1 MLPSETAA
9 RQAEDMQSLPL
20 ALAFITLSAATASAA
35 SLSFNS
41 GSLGAIAD
49 GTDAT
54 GVTFGPGAVAAGGDM
69 AAVYPESGTVVT
81 TVPWQSGLNPSASS
95 PFTIE
100 FWAFPTDGDN
110 DDAPVSNRV
119 ATQTNRSGWVFFQR
133 PAAEGWNFR
142 AFDGVGSNVGWDLTG
157 GTSPL
162 NQWSHVVVT
171 WTGSAAQLYVN
182 GFLADDTNAGGRS
195 GGYAPNTG
203 TNLIIGASDTGSPY
217 LGSVDE
223 VAFYPT
229 ALSAS
234 QILANFNAAS
244 SSTPGAY
251 HNQVIGAGARL
262 LLSNNIPEP
271 TSAALAACGL
281 AGLLR
286 RRR

>member
-1 MLPSETAA
+1 MKSI
-9 RQAEDMQSLPL
+9 PL
-20 ALAFITLSAATASAA
+20 ALAILSFSAATASAA

-41 GSLGAIAD
+41 GSLGAAAN
-49 GTDAT
+49 GTDAD
-54 GVTFGPGAVAAGGDM
+54 GVTFGPGAVSAGGDL
-69 AAVYPESGTVVT
+69 AAVYPHSGTVTT

-100 FWAFPTDGDN
+100 FWAFPTGWDN
-110 DDAPVSNRV
+110 DDAPLSNRV

-133 PAAEGWNFR
+133 DAGVGWNFR
-142 AFDGVGSNVGWDLTG
+142 SYDGNGGGIGWDLTG

-182 GFLADDTNAGGRS
+182 GLLADDINDPTRS
-195 GGYAPNTG
+195 GGYVPNTG
-203 TNLIIGASDTGSPY
+203 TNLIVGASDTGSPY
-217 LGSVDE
+217 RGSVDE

-229 ALSAS
+229 ALTAG

-244 SSTPGAY
+244 SGTPGAY
-251 HNQVIGAGARL
+251 HNQVVGAGARL

-271 TSAALAACGL
+271 GSAALLACGL